1 MAGTD
6 RTSPAA
12 LLVTQ
17 RQARVWV
24 LLGHRTG
31 DNNQLLALAE
41 ALRLPFETRTLQFNP
56 LRVFHRF
63 LGASLLSLRRE
74 SRRGLNPPWP
84 DLVIGIG
91 WRSVPVA
98 RWIRR
103 QSGGRSRLVRL
114 GHPRADATQ
123 FDLII
128 TTPQYPVGDKGN
140 ILTLPLGMSRYRS
153 PPVPSAEERS
163 FLDTLP
169 RPHRLLAVGGPAKYW
184 RLTADRVCSAALR
197 LAIPTGTL
205 LAVTS
210 PRTPPDIT
218 HALDGLDRDN
228 VKVISGRSPRFPVLL
243 ADADELFVTGDSVAM
258 LSEAVLTGKPV
269 GIVPIDFS
277 AEGQRRLEKRPEST
291 RDLRRFWASLRER
304 GLAGTL
310 DRSIAGQVADPAATA
325 ADAVK
330 ALLSD

>member
-1 MAGTD
+1 M
-6 RTSPAA
+6 RSP
-12 LLVTQ
+12 
-17 RQARVWV
+17 RIWV

-41 ALRLPFETRTLQFNP
+41 ALKLPFETRTLKFNL
-56 LRVFHRF
+56 LRALHPW
-63 LGASLLSLRRE
+63 LGSSLASLRRD
-74 SRRGLNPPWP
+74 SRRGLEAPWP
-84 DLVIGIG
+84 DLVVGIG

-98 RWIRR
+98 RWVRK
-103 QSGGRSRLVRL
+103 QSGGRTRLVRL
-114 GHPRADATQ
+114 GHPRADARL

-128 TTPQYPVGDKGN
+128 TTPQYPVGEHGH
-140 ILTLPLGMSRYRS
+140 ILTLPLGMSRYS
-153 PPVPSAEERS
+153 STPAPTEDERS
-163 FLDTLP
+163 FLDALP

-184 RLTADRVCSAALR
+184 QLTVDRVCSAAMR
-197 LAIPTGTL
+197 LAIPGGTL

-218 HALDGLDRDN
+218 RALGTIDRDN
-228 VKVISGRSPRFPVLL
+228 VQLVSGRIPRFPVLL
-243 ADADELFVTGDSVAM
+243 ADADEIYVTGDSVAM

-277 AEGQRRLEKRPEST
+277 AEGQRRLERRPEST

-310 DRSIAGQVADPAATA
+310 DRPVAGHVADPAATA

-330 ALLSD
+330 ALLGDLVE

>member
-1 MAGTD
+1 M
-6 RTSPAA
+6 RSP
-12 LLVTQ
+12 
-17 RQARVWV
+17 RIWV

-41 ALRLPFETRTLQFNP
+41 ALKLPFETRTLKFNL
-56 LRVFHRF
+56 LRAFHPW
-63 LGASLLSLRRE
+63 LGASLTSLRRDR
-74 SRRGLNPPWP
+74 RRGLDAPWP

-98 RWIRR
+98 RWIRK
-103 QSGGRSRLVRL
+103 QSGGRTRIVRL
-114 GHPRADATQ
+114 GHPRADAKL

-128 TTPQYPVGDKGN
+128 TTPQYPVGEEGN

-153 PPVPSAEERS
+153 PPVPTDEERA
-163 FLDTLP
+163 FLDALP

-184 RLTADRVCSAALR
+184 QLTVDRVCSAALR
-197 LAIPTGTL
+197 LAIANGTL
-205 LAVTS
+205 LAVIS

-218 HALDGLDRDN
+218 QALGTIDHGN
-228 VKVISGRSPRFPVLL
+228 VRLVSGRSPRFPVLL
-243 ADADELFVTGDSVAM
+243 ADADEIFVTGDSVAM

-269 GIVPIDFS
+269 GIVPIEFS
-277 AEGQRRLEKRPEST
+277 AEGERRLSNKPDST

-310 DRSIAGQVADPAATA
+310 DRPVAGQVADPAATA

-330 ALLSD
+330 ALLGDLVE